1 MSPSSHQ
8 RGTHPAGRNR
18 RRRTDGLLTAVETE
32 TPVSDLFA
40 STSSFSFATSTLD
53 RRDLMLARVAALI
66 AVDAPPLS
74 YLTNIAG
81 ELDLNVDEVRGILTA
96 VAPIVGSALVA
107 SATKNIADALGSSN
121 DLADLESALG
131 IRRLT
136 PR

>member
-1 MSPSSHQ
+1 
-8 RGTHPAGRNR
+8 
-18 RRRTDGLLTAVETE
+18 
-32 TPVSDLFA
+32 
-40 STSSFSFATSTLD
+40 
-53 RRDLMLARVAALI
+53 MLARVAALI

-96 VAPIVGSALVA
+96 VAPIVGSARVA

-121 DLADLESALG
+121 DLADLESELG